1 MRISAPT
8 IDEMDKRGIPLS
20 VRFLGTFSSPI
31 VVTLIAAV
39 ILGGGYI
46 LGEFA
51 TGRLHRVVS
60 GTEGSLALRATAML
74 FVLVAYIPL
83 AHLQLRRWTNKH
95 LLTLRASIG
104 AGVTYEQSAPA
115 NIAAGVVGAATFLFL
130 FMIIPIYV
138 AGAPDM
144 TFQIIATT
152 VSGTAY
158 GWLAGRFLVCM
169 VTDSLQM
176 SKLARALP
184 DLDLLD
190 LGSLSPF
197 VQQGLKSV
205 LPLVIVLTI
214 TSHLY
219 IAPGSAVIGSSA
231 FLLIWCA
238 LTVVVFTLP
247 VRGIH
252 DRICVEKQAQLEKVR
267 TEIRNA
273 WERVVDRR
281 DASAGDWLS
290 ALLDLEMRLERV
302 RAWPY
307 DTSIWLKFGLYML
320 LGVGSWFGAA
330 AVDRLLN
337 SLL

>member
-1 MRISAPT
+1 
-8 IDEMDKRGIPLS
+8 
-20 VRFLGTFSSPI
+20 VRLLGTFSSPI
-31 VVTLIAAV
+31 VVTLIVAV

-51 TGRLHRVVS
+51 TGRLQRVLS
-60 GTEGSLALRATAML
+60 GTEGSLGLRATAML

-83 AHLQLRRWTNKH
+83 AHLHLRRWTVKH
-95 LLTLRASIG
+95 LLTLRTSIG

-115 NIAAGVVGAATFLFL
+115 SIVAGVVGAASFLFL

-138 AGAPDM
+138 AGAPDIS
-144 TFQIIATT
+144 FQIIATT

-205 LPLVIVLTI
+205 LPLMIVLII

-219 IAPGSAVIGSSA
+219 IAPGSAVVGASG

-252 DRICVEKQAQLEKVR
+252 DRICVEKQAQLEK
-267 TEIRNA
+267 
-273 WERVVDRR
+273 VVDRR

-320 LGVGSWFGAA
+320 LGLGSWFGAA
-330 AVDRLLN
+330 AVERLLN

>member
-1 MRISAPT
+1 MSGQRHTPEFKDEAVRQVIERGYAVGEVAQRIGVSKHSLYKWVNAVKPNG
-8 IDEMDKRGIPLS
+8 DEEQAEELAQAKRE
-20 VRFLGTFSSPI
+20 
-31 VVTLIAAV
+31 
-39 ILGGGYI
+39 ILK
-46 LGEFA
+46 
-51 TGRLHRVVS
+51 
-60 GTEGSLALRATAML
+60 LRADM
-74 FVLVAYIPL
+74 
-83 AHLQLRRWTNKH
+83 RRWTDKH

-115 NIAAGVVGAATFLFL
+115 SIVAGVLGAATFLFL

-138 AGAPDM
+138 TGAPDM
-144 TFQIIATT
+144 SFQLIATI

-205 LPLVIVLTI
+205 LPLVIVLII

-219 IAPGSAVIGSSA
+219 IAPGSAVIGASA

-238 LTVVVFTLP
+238 LTVVEFTLP

-252 DRICVEKQAQLEKVR
+252 DRISVEKQAQLEKVR
-267 TEIRNA
+267 TQIRDA
-273 WERVVDRR
+273 WEQVVDRR

-320 LGVGSWFGAA
+320 LGLGSWFGAA
-330 AVDRLLN
+330 AVERLLN